1 MMDQQAECHS
11 VNDQVMDEWARVR
24 IKHLVRFLGRLA
36 YKGLGGGG
44 LMEADIRIHIFLHYV
59 VQYGKAAGPG
69 TTKHKTILSQ
79 DGCVM

>member
-1 MMDQQAECHS
+1 MMDQQTECHS
-11 VNDQVMDEWARVR
+11 VNDQVMDEWTRVR
-24 IKHLVRFLGRLA
+24 IKHLVHFLGRPA

-44 LMEADIRIHIFLHYV
+44 ELMEAHVRILHYV
-59 VQYGKAAGPG
+59 VGYGKAAGPG